1 MNRVLGLLVIAA
13 FGLVVMGSDGCDTST
28 EDPTV
33 KKSGGSSGDSD
44 GAETAGVGDTLS
56 LKGTAYTVNNVE
68 TTSSVGSSY
77 AKTNANGEFIVI
89 DLTLKN
95 EENEPA
101 TILEDN
107 LKLIGGNGSQYST
120 STDASLAVNDAFV
133 ILEEIQPGV
142 KQSGKLIY
150 DVPKSAVGG
159 SVLQVEDL
167 FSDSTGQIDLGL

>member
-1 MNRVLGLLVIAA
+1 MKTVLGMLLLGIFA
-13 FGLVVMGSDGCDTST
+13 LVAMGSDGCDTTT

-33 KKSGGSSGDSD
+33 KKGDGAND
-44 GAETAGVGDTLS
+44 VAGDAETATVGDTLS
-56 LKGTAYTVNNVE
+56 LKGTAYTVNSVE
-68 TTSSVGSSY
+68 TTSTVGSGFT
-77 AKTNANGEFIVI
+77 KTEANGEFIVI

-95 EENEPA
+95 EEDEPA

-133 ILEEIQPGV
+133 LLEEIQPGL
-142 KQSGKLIY
+142 KQQGKLIY
-150 DVPKSAVGG
+150 DVPRSAVSG